1 MTTRLLPDGTV
12 TVRNAEEADLP
23 SIQVIYA
30 HHVHHGV
37 ATFEEVPPSVDE
49 LRLRRTAVIASDQP
63 YLVAEVE
70 GQVVGYAYA
79 SAWKSRPAYR
89 YTVEDSVYVAA
100 GHVRR
105 GIGSALLSAL
115 IAHCEAGPWRQ
126 MLAVIA
132 DTDSPASTALHSRF
146 GFARVGTL
154 SAVGFKHGRWVD
166 TVLMQRSLGSGSGQQ
181 PV

>member
-1 MTTRLLPDGTV
+1 M
-12 TVRNAEEADLP
+12 
-23 SIQVIYA
+23 
-30 HHVHHGV
+30 
-37 ATFEEVPPSVDE
+37 
-49 LRLRRTAVIASDQP
+49 
-63 YLVAEVE
+63 
-70 GQVVGYAYA
+70 
-79 SAWKSRPAYR
+79 
-89 YTVEDSVYVAA
+89 
-100 GHVRR
+100 RR

-132 DTDSPASTALHSRF
+132 DTDSPASTVLHSRF

-166 TVLMQRSLGSGSGQQ
+166 TVLMQRSLGSGSSQQ